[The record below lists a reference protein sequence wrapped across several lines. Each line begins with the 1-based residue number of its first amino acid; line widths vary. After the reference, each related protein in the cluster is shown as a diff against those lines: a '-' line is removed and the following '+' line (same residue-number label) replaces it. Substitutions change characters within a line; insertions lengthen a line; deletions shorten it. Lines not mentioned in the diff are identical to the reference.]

1 MKLFPLLVLVATTYT
16 IAYRKGARDLGIAVL
31 KDLNDRISD
40 NSKTHMPPTEWK
52 HQYK

>member
-1 MKLFPLLVLVATTYT
+1 MKLFPLLVLVGVTYT

-31 KDLNDRISD
+31 KDLSDRTCD
-40 NSKTHMPPTEWK
+40 NYKTHTPPTVWK

>member
-1 MKLFPLLVLVATTYT
+1 MKLFPLLILVATTYT

-31 KDLNDRISD
+31 KDLSDRTCD
-40 NSKTHMPPTEWK
+40 KYKTHTPPTVWK